1 MALAALMIMIQPSA
15 KPWLSEDHEWMKS
28 IMIVANKPASE
39 IMIPNFEL
47 EVSVELEFQVL
58 WKRRDSDAAAGA
70 NLKHLI
76 TWTVSSLRPVSPS
89 HHLDSCQPTTRRDIV
104 LGLTYDMV
112 LIMIPMWRTTSW

>member
-1 MALAALMIMIQPSA
+1 
-15 KPWLSEDHEWMKS
+15 MKS

-76 TWTVSSLRPVSPS
+76 T
-89 HHLDSCQPTTRRDIV
+89 
-104 LGLTYDMV
+104 
-112 LIMIPMWRTTSW
+112 